1 MSNLAQQELEERWYE
16 EGLEIAEIKGYS
28 ESSWDL
34 HAESYVRMIKYISL
48 AEKELFKKSRSV
60 RIKNYQ
66 ETKVSVSSVSNI
78 IRQQVSRINSKKIDE
93 T

>member
-34 HAESYVRMIKYISL
+34 HAESYVRMMRNIY
-48 AEKELFKKSRSV
+48 ERE
-60 RIKNYQ
+60 RIKNDSEDIAFLTKYML
-66 ETKVSVSSVSNI
+66 ETYSGG
-78 IRQQVSRINSKKIDE
+78 KI
-93 T
+93 

>member
-34 HAESYVRMIKYISL
+34 HAESYVRMM
-48 AEKELFKKSRSV
+48 R
-60 RIKNYQ
+60 RIY
-66 ETKVSVSSVSNI
+66 EES
-78 IRQQVSRINSKKIDE
+78 
-93 T
+93 